1 MKEYAVWTEL
11 QRFTRRTLEHDIQ
24 FVTEIKMECEQ
35 NKLTM
40 YGNCDDEN
48 MRKQKA
54 NFNNPVDFKYWNI
67 DTAGNK

>member
-1 MKEYAVWTEL
+1 
-11 QRFTRRTLEHDIQ
+11 
-24 FVTEIKMECEQ
+24 MECEQ
-35 NKLTM
+35 NELTM

-67 DTAGNK
+67 DTAGNLSLIHI